1 MTIIIRVKRG
11 FYQVVV
17 IALSKIFMFR
27 IFCISS
33 MMVGLVAC
41 QNVIP
46 MPAESL
52 SSSEKAVLKTGIIP
66 TPDGIVITP
75 YDYPEIQRQKV
86 MLP

>member
-1 MTIIIRVKRG
+1 MTIIIRVKRE
-11 FYQVVV
+11 FYRVVV

-27 IFCISS
+27 FFSISF
-33 MMVGLVAC
+33 MMAGLVAC
-41 QNVIP
+41 QSVTP
-46 MPAESL
+46 MPTANINSP
-52 SSSEKAVLKTGIIP
+52 EKTAIKTGIP

>member
-17 IALSKIFMFR
+17 IALSKVFMFR
-27 IFCISS
+27 IFCISF
-33 MMVGLVAC
+33 MMAGLLAC
-41 QNVIP
+41 QNIIP
-46 MPAESL
+46 MPTESL
-52 SSSEKAVLKTGIIP
+52 SSPEKAVLKTGIP